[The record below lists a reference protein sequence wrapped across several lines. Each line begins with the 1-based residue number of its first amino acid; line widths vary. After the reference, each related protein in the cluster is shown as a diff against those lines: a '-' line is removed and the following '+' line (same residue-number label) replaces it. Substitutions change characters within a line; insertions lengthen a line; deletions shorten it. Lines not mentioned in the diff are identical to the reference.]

1 MIDVLSSR
9 KFGRSVIFGVVA
21 MLTLLTAFVAGSADA
36 QTPGPVAPVNLKAYN
51 AQTEGEIVLHWDASE
66 GATQYRVCRRLQ
78 DPLGRWGCFDSS
90 DNSALVTRLKV
101 GAVHDFA
108 VAAKD
113 GAFQSSWVS
122 TEALVEAPEVE
133 RDPFT
138 GLPIPDGYL
147 AVGESTTHVSGRTFT
162 LTGITFKGGV
172 TQGESDFPPLAGR
185 QYVKVCGKVTTPAGV
200 ERELAP
206 GSDNNLFT
214 DRGMGFRVADDRVTD
229 WSEVGA
235 VSEGETRSACDV
247 WEVPAGS
254 NTVIYAVNNWL
265 EHPGV
270 YRVELFPDVAD
281 VSANE

>member
-78 DPLGRWGCFDSS
+78 DPPGRWGCFDSS
-90 DNSALVTRLKV
+90 DNSALVTRLEV

-108 VAAKD
+108 VTAKD

-122 TEALVEAPEVE
+122 TEALVEVPEVE

-138 GLPIPDGYL
+138 GLPLPNGYL
-147 AVGESTTHVSGRTFT
+147 SVGDTTPHVSGRTFT
-162 LTGITFKGGV
+162 LTDITFKGGI
-172 TQGESDFPPLAGR
+172 TLGESDFPPLAGR
-185 QYVKVCGKVTTPAGV
+185 QYVKVCGKVAAPAGV
-200 ERELAP
+200 ESDFRP

-214 DRGMGFRVADDRVTD
+214 DRGVGFRVSDDNVTD

-235 VSEGETRSACDV
+235 VPAGETRSACDV

-254 NTVIYAVNNWL
+254 KTVIYAVNNWL

-270 YRVELFPDVAD
+270 YRVDLPVYE
-281 VSANE
+281 

>member
-9 KFGRSVIFGVVA
+9 KLGRSVIFGVVA
-21 MLTLLTAFVAGSADA
+21 MLTLLTALVAGSADA

-51 AQTEGEIVLHWDASE
+51 AQTEGEIILHWDASE
-66 GATQYRVCRRLQ
+66 GAKQYRVCRRLQ
-78 DPLGRWGCFDSS
+78 DPPGRWGCFDSS
-90 DNSALVTRLKV
+90 DNSALVTRLEV

-113 GAFQSSWVS
+113 GSFQSSWASV
-122 TEALVEAPEVE
+122 EALVEVPEVE

-138 GLPIPDGYL
+138 GLPMPDGYL
-147 AVGESTTHVSGRTFT
+147 SVGEATTHVSGRTFT

-172 TQGESDFPPLAGR
+172 TLGESDFPPLAGR
-185 QYVKVCGKVTTPAGV
+185 QYVKVCGTVTSPDDSEV
-200 ERELAP
+200 HFRP

-214 DRGMGFRVADDRVTD
+214 DRGVGFRVPDDNVSD

-235 VSEGETRSACDV
+235 VPAGETRSACDV
-247 WEVPAGS
+247 WDVPAS
-254 NTVIYAVNNWL
+254 SKTVIYAVNNWL

-270 YRVELFPDVAD
+270 YRVDLSVYE
-281 VSANE
+281 